1 MEDDVL
7 VVGHLVSNDDDIF
20 YCDADNLEILLR
32 MQRASARHRLEPR
45 PLTELPGF
53 IAGWQRFGRMP
64 SDDALGE
71 TLERLRGFAAEVD
84 TWLNDLIEAR
94 HVGVDTRHVDD
105 AIATNG
111 FAWTGRGHGVVTV
124 MPLDDLAL
132 LDTADESARGEIEAA
147 FRDRTARY
155 SFHQLVDASGQSTD
169 SLNDALWKA
178 VWSGAVSADSLAVL
192 RAGSARDYTLGAP
205 APSQQAAQP
214 QATGP
219 MYASAQRHRSVARRH
234 ARSASIG
241 WPGHWFLLPDEP
253 RGDDDPLT
261 ELETAKDRVR
271 ILLDRY
277 GVLSREI
284 ANREGGPFRWA
295 TLFRALRIMELSGEI
310 VSGLF
315 FHGLSGPQ
323 FAAPAALRSLER
335 GTGTESF
342 WVNATD
348 PVAPTGLGIDWPYPL
363 PHRRA
368 GNYLALH
375 RGVLVLTV
383 ENYGKR
389 LTFAPDLDDAALA
402 PAVALLTHL
411 LTVRRKI
418 PVDTIDGAPP
428 SESRYLAR
436 LADVFDIAR
445 DHRRI
450 ELVFPAKRIG

>member
-1 MEDDVL
+1 
-7 VVGHLVSNDDDIF
+7 
-20 YCDADNLEILLR
+20 
-32 MQRASARHRLEPR
+32 
-45 PLTELPGF
+45 
-53 IAGWQRFGRMP
+53 
-64 SDDALGE
+64 
-71 TLERLRGFAAEVD
+71 
-84 TWLNDLIEAR
+84 
-94 HVGVDTRHVDD
+94 
-105 AIATNG
+105 
-111 FAWTGRGHGVVTV
+111 

-132 LDTADESARGEIEAA
+132 LDTPDESARSGVETA

-155 SFHQLVDASGQSTD
+155 SFHQLVDVSGRSTEAF
-169 SLNDALWKA
+169 SDALWHA

-205 APSQQAAQP
+205 TSPQQTGQP
-214 QATGP
+214 QP
-219 MYASAQRHRSVARRH
+219 AQRHRSVARRH
-234 ARSASIG
+234 ARSTSIG
-241 WPGHWFLLPDEP
+241 WPGHWFLLPDEL

-335 GTGTESF
+335 GAGTESF

-375 RGVLVLTV
+375 RGALVLTV

-402 PAVALLTHL
+402 PAIALLTHL

-418 PVDTIDGAPP
+418 PVDSIDGAPP
-428 SESRYLAR
+428 SESRYLTR
-436 LADVFDIAR
+436 LADVFDVAR

>member
-1 MEDDVL
+1 M
-7 VVGHLVSNDDDIF
+7 
-20 YCDADNLEILLR
+20 
-32 MQRASARHRLEPR
+32 
-45 PLTELPGF
+45 
-53 IAGWQRFGRMP
+53 
-64 SDDALGE
+64 
-71 TLERLRGFAAEVD
+71 
-84 TWLNDLIEAR
+84 
-94 HVGVDTRHVDD
+94 
-105 AIATNG
+105 
-111 FAWTGRGHGVVTV
+111 
-124 MPLDDLAL
+124 
-132 LDTADESARGEIEAA
+132 
-147 FRDRTARY
+147 
-155 SFHQLVDASGQSTD
+155 
-169 SLNDALWKA
+169 
-178 VWSGAVSADSLAVL
+178 
-192 RAGSARDYTLGAP
+192 
-205 APSQQAAQP
+205 
-214 QATGP
+214 
-219 MYASAQRHRSVARRH
+219 
-234 ARSASIG
+234 
-241 WPGHWFLLPDEP
+241 
-253 RGDDDPLT
+253 
-261 ELETAKDRVR
+261 R

-284 ANREGGPFRWA
+284 ANREGGPFRWG

-368 GNYLALH
+368 GNYLALY

-389 LTFAPDLDDAALA
+389 LTFAPDLDDAAFA
-402 PAVALLTHL
+402 PAIALLTHL

-436 LADVFDIAR
+436 LADVFDMAR

>member
-1 MEDDVL
+1 M
-7 VVGHLVSNDDDIF
+7 
-20 YCDADNLEILLR
+20 
-32 MQRASARHRLEPR
+32 
-45 PLTELPGF
+45 
-53 IAGWQRFGRMP
+53 
-64 SDDALGE
+64 
-71 TLERLRGFAAEVD
+71 
-84 TWLNDLIEAR
+84 
-94 HVGVDTRHVDD
+94 
-105 AIATNG
+105 NG
-111 FAWTGRGHGVVTV
+111 FAWTGRARGVITV

-132 LDTADESARGEIEAA
+132 LDTPDASARGDVEAA

-169 SLNDALWKA
+169 AFSDALWNA

-192 RAGSARDYTLGAP
+192 RAGSARDYTLGARRP
-205 APSQQAAQP
+205 LRNNRASRNRPTTPQRRAAPR
-214 QATGP
+214 
-219 MYASAQRHRSVARRH
+219 AQRESSVGRGTGSCFRTN
-234 ARSASIG
+234 S
-241 WPGHWFLLPDEP
+241 

-335 GTGTESF
+335 GAGTESF

-375 RGVLVLTV
+375 RGALVLTV

-402 PAVALLTHL
+402 PAIALLTHL

-418 PVDTIDGAPP
+418 PVDSIDGAPP
-428 SESRYLAR
+428 SESRYLTR
-436 LADVFDIAR
+436 LADVFDVAR

>member
-1 MEDDVL
+1 M
-7 VVGHLVSNDDDIF
+7 
-20 YCDADNLEILLR
+20 
-32 MQRASARHRLEPR
+32 
-45 PLTELPGF
+45 
-53 IAGWQRFGRMP
+53 
-64 SDDALGE
+64 
-71 TLERLRGFAAEVD
+71 
-84 TWLNDLIEAR
+84 
-94 HVGVDTRHVDD
+94 
-105 AIATNG
+105 
-111 FAWTGRGHGVVTV
+111 
-124 MPLDDLAL
+124 
-132 LDTADESARGEIEAA
+132 
-147 FRDRTARY
+147 
-155 SFHQLVDASGQSTD
+155 
-169 SLNDALWKA
+169 
-178 VWSGAVSADSLAVL
+178 
-192 RAGSARDYTLGAP
+192 
-205 APSQQAAQP
+205 
-214 QATGP
+214 
-219 MYASAQRHRSVARRH
+219 
-234 ARSASIG
+234 
-241 WPGHWFLLPDEP
+241 
-253 RGDDDPLT
+253 
-261 ELETAKDRVR
+261 R

-335 GTGTESF
+335 GTGTQSF

-368 GNYLALH
+368 GNYLAFY
-375 RGVLVLTV
+375 RCALVLTV

-402 PAVALLTHL
+402 PAIALLTHL

-436 LADVFDIAR
+436 LGDVFDIAR